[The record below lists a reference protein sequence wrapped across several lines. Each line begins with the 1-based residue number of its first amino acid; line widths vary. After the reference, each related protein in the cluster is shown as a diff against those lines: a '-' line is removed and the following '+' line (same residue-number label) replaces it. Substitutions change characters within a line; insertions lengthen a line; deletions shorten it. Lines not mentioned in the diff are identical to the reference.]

1 MSDYWCLAPPPPI
14 ITCLS
19 SGCCCSGKNCR
30 TAGNWT
36 APLRLLFS
44 GPSNPPR
51 EQTLPG
57 SVSHTCQGLQHKGM
71 HAEAGCIS
79 RLTASHFTGAR
90 LLHSMSGMGNFDGE
104 GATKHFY
111 SWGAAVVCESAYP
124 HTYSNLNIYIVEIS
138 LIYRHISTLV
148 YIRQTVKHN

>member
-51 EQTLPG
+51 ERTLPG

-104 GATKHFY
+104 GATKKSEFIARGR
-111 SWGAAVVCESAYP
+111 SDLRVCVP
-124 HTYSNLNIYIVEIS
+124 TSNQSTDLCNEFICSVKVLNS
-138 LIYRHISTLV
+138 QLNALSC
-148 YIRQTVKHN
+148 

>member
-90 LLHSMSGMGNFDGE
+90 LLHSMSGMGNFDGV
-104 GATKHFY
+104 GATIWTHE
-111 SWGAAVVCESAYP
+111 AAVACRSVYLQGAEKCSLFYLFIWYLSESDYQNRRGP
-124 HTYSNLNIYIVEIS
+124 TGW
-138 LIYRHISTLV
+138 
-148 YIRQTVKHN
+148 